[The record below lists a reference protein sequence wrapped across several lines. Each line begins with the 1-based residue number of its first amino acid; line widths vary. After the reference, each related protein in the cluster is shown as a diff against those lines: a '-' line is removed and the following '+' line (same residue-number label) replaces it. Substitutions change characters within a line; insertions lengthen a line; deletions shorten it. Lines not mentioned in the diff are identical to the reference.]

1 MKYAYYP
8 GCSLNS
14 TGKEYNITAKAVAK
28 KLGIELWEI
37 PEWNC
42 CGASAAHSTNHLLGL
57 ALPARNV
64 ALAEKEGLDV
74 AVPCAAC
81 FSRMRAAQKAV
92 RTSPKLKAE
101 IQSAIEMDYEAKNE
115 VKSLLDVFVNGV
127 GLEKIASEVK
137 KPLKDIKVAAYYGCL
152 LVRPPEIAE
161 FDDPENPM
169 VMDNLLAALGAEPV
183 DWGYKIECCS
193 AGHATVKPEVGLKM
207 INDIFINAVENG
219 AEAIVTACPL
229 CFLNLDMRQQAVV
242 KKYGKDYN
250 MPIFYFTE
258 LMGIALGFEVNG
270 TVLKKHFV
278 NPLPYLQ
285 SKGL

>member
-14 TGKEYNITAKAVAK
+14 TGVEYNLSTKKVAN

-42 CGASAAHSTNHLLGL
+42 CGASAAHSTNHLLAL

-64 ALAEKEGLDV
+64 AVAEKEGLDI

-92 RTSPKLKAE
+92 RNSPEMKKE
-101 IQSAIEMDYEAKNE
+101 IQNVIEMDYQATNN
-115 VKSLLDVFVNGV
+115 VKSLLDVIINDV
-127 GLEKIASEVK
+127 GLPKIKNLVTR
-137 KPLKDIKVAAYYGCL
+137 PLTDMKLAAYYGCL

-161 FDDPENPM
+161 LDDPEQPM
-169 VMDNLLAALGAEPV
+169 LMDNLLEALGAQPV
-183 DWGYKIECCS
+183 DWGFKVECCS

-207 INDIFINAVENG
+207 VNDIFENAVANG

-229 CFLNLDMRQQAVV
+229 CFLNLDMRQKALL
-242 KKYGKDYN
+242 KEYGKDYQ

-258 LMGIALGFEVNG
+258 LIGVAFGFKITGE
-270 TVLKKHFV
+270 VLKKHFI

-285 SKGL
+285 SKGV